1 MCQAASQAADWTVKR
16 RHGRNYPLTALGPIT
31 PTQHLH
37 NTTHDVGEAP
47 GRHYCP
53 RIIDL
58 VQEEEAA
65 ANEKDGKK
73 ACIHLT

>member
-1 MCQAASQAADWTVKR
+1 MLPLKR
-16 RHGRNYPLTALGPIT
+16 RHGRNDPLTALGPIT
-31 PTQHLH
+31 P
-37 NTTHDVGEAP
+37 NTPPHPSTYTGEAP

-65 ANEKDGKK
+65 AAEKDGKK
-73 ACIHLT
+73 ARIHFG